1 MRCPDAQPQLGAFV
15 DTELSPR
22 ELVEVAR
29 HVAECVTCD
38 ASVQRLMTMHDVV
51 QDVTGADVSAVDLR
65 GVWAGVEAAMNA
77 HDARRRGSMI
87 RRLPVRSVPL
97 WVAGMAMAAGVMLF
111 LGAGGEQLATP
122 ARVATG
128 PRTPVIERYV
138 GVSTSIKKDDQ
149 TGAMLINLD
158 SGRLSRR

>member
-1 MRCPDAQPQLGAFV
+1 MHCPDVQPKLDAFV

-38 ASVQRLMTMHDVV
+38 ASVKALMTLHDVV
-51 QDVTGADVSAVDLR
+51 QETTEADVSTVDL
-65 GVWAGVEAAMNA
+65 GGIWSSVEAAMGV
-77 HDARRRGSMI
+77 HDASRRAGI
-87 RRLPVRSVPL
+87 VRRLPVRSASL
-97 WVAGMAMAAGVMLF
+97 WLAGMAMAAGVMLF
-111 LGAGGEQLATP
+111 LGAGGEPP
-122 ARVATG
+122 AAPPRIATG

-138 GVSTSIKKDDQ
+138 GVSTSITRDDQ
-149 TGAMLINLD
+149 TGAMLINLG